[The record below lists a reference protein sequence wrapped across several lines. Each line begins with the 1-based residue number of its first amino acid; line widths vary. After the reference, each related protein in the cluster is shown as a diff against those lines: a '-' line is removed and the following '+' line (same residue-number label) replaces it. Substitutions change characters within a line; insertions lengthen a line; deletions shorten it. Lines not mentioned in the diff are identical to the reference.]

1 MILTPSQIDI
11 MVNETDALSVWHLL
25 TDQGFREEANYVESK
40 YFEL

>member
-11 MVNETDALSVWHLL
+11 MVSETDALAVWHLL
-25 TDQGFREEANYVESK
+25 TDQGFKEEANFVESK